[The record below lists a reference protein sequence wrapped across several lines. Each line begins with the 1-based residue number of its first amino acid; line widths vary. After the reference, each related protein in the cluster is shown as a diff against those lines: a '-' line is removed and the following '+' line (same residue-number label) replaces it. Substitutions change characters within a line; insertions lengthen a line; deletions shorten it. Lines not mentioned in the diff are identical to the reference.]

1 MGVELWW
8 GLGVLGGGGS
18 VVGLLW
24 LLHRDRWQRDLL
36 RESALRLAE
45 LKTQRHL
52 ALVEEQSKQQ
62 ALLDSMVEG
71 VLVLDEQGR
80 VEHVNPA
87 LVRLFGLGPEVK
99 GQPLANAIA
108 VPELADMARRTVQ
121 QGRLIDQQIH
131 IPGGD
136 APLTLQINAVALRD
150 PDRLHAGTLLVF
162 HDLTQHTRLAEQR
175 REFVAN
181 VSHELRTP
189 LSLIK
194 GYTETLLAG
203 AKDDPET
210 ATRFL
215 QTIDKH
221 ADRLTFLIEDLLTIS
236 KLESGQVIMNL
247 QPTALRDVAAQVIED
262 LRAKADEKA
271 TTLRNEVPG
280 HLRVH
285 GDGDRLQQV
294 LSNLIDNAIKYGR
307 PNGRVVV
314 GARSLHEDI
323 VEAWV
328 ADDGVGIPM
337 EARERI
343 FERFYRVDKGR
354 AREQGGTG
362 LGLSI
367 VKHIVQA
374 HGGEVRV
381 ESDLGNGSC
390 FYFTLPRVN
399 EAAP

>member
-1 MGVELWW
+1 MT
-8 GLGVLGGGGS
+8 GLTIG
-18 VVGLLW
+18 VGLVLAAIIVA
-24 LLHRDRWQRDLL
+24 LARSHRLL
-36 RESALRLAE
+36 RERLREASLRLAE

-71 VLVLDEQGR
+71 VLLLDVQGR
-80 VEHVNPA
+80 VVHMNPA
-87 LVRLFGLGPEVK
+87 LVRLFGLGSELRGVPVGEAL
-99 GQPLANAIA
+99 P
-108 VPELADMARRTVQ
+108 VPELDGLARRTVQ
-121 QGRLIDQQIH
+121 HGRLIDQELELA
-131 IPGGD
+131 GD
-136 APLTLQINAVALRD
+136 PPRTLQVNAVALRD
-150 PDRLHAGTLLVF
+150 PDRLLAGTLFVF
-162 HDLTQHTRLAEQR
+162 HDLTQHKRLAEQR

-203 AKDDPET
+203 AKDDPDT
-210 ATRFL
+210 TTRFL
-215 QTIDKH
+215 QIIDKH

-247 QPTALRDVAAQVIED
+247 QPTSLRDVVAQVVED
-262 LRAKADEKA
+262 LKAKAADRG
-271 TTLRNEVPG
+271 TQLRNDVPETV
-280 HLRVH
+280 RIH

-294 LSNLIDNAIKYGR
+294 FANLVDNAIKYGR
-307 PNGRVVV
+307 PNGRVII
-314 GARSLHEDI
+314 GARPIHEDI

-328 ADDGVGIPM
+328 ADDGQGIPS
-337 EARERI
+337 EARDRI
-343 FERFYRVDKGR
+343 FERFYRLDKGR

-367 VKHIVQA
+367 VKHIIHA

-381 ESDLGNGSC
+381 ESEVGKGSC
-390 FYFTLPRVN
+390 FYFTLPQVT
-399 EAAP
+399 EQSP

>member
-1 MGVELWW
+1 MW
-8 GLGVLGGGGS
+8 LGFAAGASAVAVIG
-18 VVGLLW
+18 W
-24 LLHRDRWQRDLL
+24 LLRRERMARERL
-36 RESALRLAE
+36 REVSLRLAE

-52 ALVEEQSKQQ
+52 ELVEEQSKQQ

-71 VLVLDEQGR
+71 VLLLDPQGR
-80 VEHVNPA
+80 VQHMNPA
-87 LVRLFGLGPEVK
+87 LVRLFGLPGESRGK
-99 GQPLANAIA
+99 A
-108 VPELADMARRTVQ
+108 VAEALPVSGLDDLARRTVQ
-121 QGRLIDQQIH
+121 QGRLTEQE
-131 IPGGD
+131 
-136 APLTLQINAVALRD
+136 LTLDGEPVRTLQVNAVALRD
-150 PDRLHAGTLLVF
+150 PDRLLAGTLFVF
-162 HDLTQHTRLAEQR
+162 HDLTQHKRLAEQR

-194 GYTETLLAG
+194 GYTETLLSG
-203 AKDDPET
+203 AKDDPAT
-210 ATRFL
+210 AMRFL
-215 QTIDKH
+215 QIIDKH

-236 KLESGQVIMNL
+236 RLESGQVIMNL
-247 QPTALRDVAAQVIED
+247 QPTGLYEVVVQVVED
-262 LRAKADEKA
+262 LRAKAAERG
-271 TTLRNEVPG
+271 TELRNEVPQQM
-280 HLRVH
+280 RIH

-294 LSNLIDNAIKYGR
+294 ISNLVDNAIKYGR
-307 PNGRVVV
+307 PGGRVVV
-314 GARSLHEDI
+314 GARALHEDI

-328 ADDGVGIPM
+328 ADDGVGIPA

-354 AREQGGTG
+354 SREQGGTG

-381 ESDLGNGSC
+381 ESELGRGTC

-399 EAAP
+399 EAAG

>member
-1 MGVELWW
+1 M
-8 GLGVLGGGGS
+8 S
-18 VVGLLW
+18 
-24 LLHRDRWQRDLL
+24 D
-36 RESALRLAE
+36 
-45 LKTQRHL
+45 
-52 ALVEEQSKQQ
+52 
-62 ALLDSMVEG
+62 
-71 VLVLDEQGR
+71 
-80 VEHVNPA
+80 
-87 LVRLFGLGPEVK
+87 
-99 GQPLANAIA
+99 AIA
-108 VPELADMARRTVQ
+108 VPELAELARRTVQ

-131 IPGGD
+131 VPGGD
-136 APLTLQINAVALRD
+136 AGLTRQINAVALRD
-150 PDRLHAGTLLVF
+150 PDRLHAGTLFVF
-162 HDLTQHTRLAEQR
+162 HDLTQQTRLADQR

-210 ATRFL
+210 AARFL

-247 QPTALRDVAAQVIED
+247 QPTALREVAAQVLED
-262 LRAKADEKA
+262 LRAKAAERA
-271 TTLRNEVPG
+271 TTLRNEVPA
-280 HLRVH
+280 HLLVH

-307 PNGRVVV
+307 ANGRVVV

-323 VEAWV
+323 IEAWV
-328 ADDGVGIPM
+328 ADDGVGIPV
-337 EARERI
+337 ESRERI

-381 ESDLGNGSC
+381 ESDLGKGSC

-399 EAAP
+399 ESAT

>member
-1 MGVELWW
+1 MPADFWIASGIAAA
-8 GLGVLGGGGS
+8 S
-18 VVGLLW
+18 VGTCLW
-24 LLHRDRWQRDLL
+24 LLHRQRDLHDRL
-36 RESALRLAE
+36 RETSLRLAE
-45 LKTQRHL
+45 IRTQRHL

-71 VLVLDEQGR
+71 VLLLDEQGK

-87 LVRLFGLGPEVK
+87 LVRLFNLEKDIRGI
-99 GQPLANAIA
+99 PLADAIHS
-108 VPELADMARRTVQ
+108 PELADLARRAAQ
-121 QGRLIDQQIH
+121 QGRIVDQDLVHAGIKR
-131 IPGGD
+131 
-136 APLTLQINAVALRD
+136 LSLQVNAVALRD
-150 PDRLHAGTLLVF
+150 PDRLHAGTLIVF
-162 HDLTQHTRLAEQR
+162 HDLTQHAILAEQR

-194 GYTETLLAG
+194 GYTETLLGG
-203 AKDDPET
+203 AKDDPDT

-215 QTIDKH
+215 RTIDKH
-221 ADRLTFLIEDLLTIS
+221 ADRLTFLIEDLLTVS
-236 KLESGQVIMNL
+236 RLESGQVIMNL
-247 QPTALRDVAAQVIED
+247 QPTSLHEVGSQVLDDLKSKAAERGTILKNDVP
-262 LRAKADEKA
+262 L
-271 TTLRNEVPG
+271 N
-280 HLRVH
+280 LRVH

-294 LSNLIDNAIKYGR
+294 LSNLVDNAIKYGR
-307 PNGRVVV
+307 PSGRVAV

-328 ADDGVGIPM
+328 ADDGVGIPV
-337 EARERI
+337 EARERV

-354 AREQGGTG
+354 SREQGGTG

-381 ESDLGNGSC
+381 ESELGKGSC

-399 EAAP
+399 EAA

>member
-1 MGVELWW
+1 MWLTIAVGGVSL
-8 GLGVLGGGGS
+8 GLVAWM
-18 VVGLLW
+18 V
-24 LLHRDRWQRDLL
+24 HREQVTLQRL
-36 RESALRLAE
+36 REASLRLAE

-52 ALVEEQSKQQ
+52 ELVEEQSKQQ

-71 VLVLDEQGR
+71 VLLLDPQGR
-80 VEHVNPA
+80 VKHMNPA
-87 LVRLFGLGPEVK
+87 LVRLFGLSGEK
-99 GQPLANAIA
+99 RGIA
-108 VPELADMARRTVQ
+108 VAEALPVPGLSELAARTVQ
-121 QGRLIDQQIH
+121 QGRLTDQEVEL
-131 IPGGD
+131 PGDPGKI
-136 APLTLQINAVALRD
+136 LQINAVALRD
-150 PDRLHAGTLLVF
+150 PDRMLAGTLFVF
-162 HDLTQHTRLAEQR
+162 HDLTQHKRLAEQR

-203 AKDDPET
+203 AKEDPDT

-215 QTIDKH
+215 QIIDKH

-247 QPTALRDVAAQVIED
+247 QPTALHEVVAQVLED
-262 LRAKADEKA
+262 LKAKAAERG
-271 TTLRNEVPG
+271 TELRNEVAQT
-280 HLRVH
+280 LRIH

-294 LSNLIDNAIKYGR
+294 ISNLVDNAIKYGR
-307 PNGRVVV
+307 PGGRVVV

-328 ADDGVGIPM
+328 ADDGLGIPM

-343 FERFYRVDKGR
+343 FERFYRIDKGR
-354 AREQGGTG
+354 SREQGGTG

-367 VKHIVQA
+367 VKHIVHA

-381 ESDLGNGSC
+381 ESEPGRGSC

-399 EAAP
+399 ESGD

>member
-1 MGVELWW
+1 VAL
-8 GLGVLGGGGS
+8 VA
-18 VVGLLW
+18 W
-24 LLHRDRWQRDLL
+24 LVRQEQVTRARL
-36 RESALRLAE
+36 REALLRLAE
-45 LKTQRHL
+45 FKTTRHL
-52 ALVEEQSKQQ
+52 ELVEEQSKQQ

-71 VLVLDEQGR
+71 VLLLNPQGK

-87 LVRLFGLGPEVK
+87 LVRLFGLGGEIRGKPVGE
-99 GQPLANAIA
+99 A
-108 VPELADMARRTVQ
+108 VPLPGLAELAQRTVQ
-121 QGRLIDQQIH
+121 QGRLTDQELEL
-131 IPGGD
+131 PGEF
-136 APLTLQINAVALRD
+136 PKTLQVNAVALRD
-150 PDRLHAGTLLVF
+150 PDRLLAGTLFVF
-162 HDLTQHTRLAEQR
+162 HDLTQYKRLGEQR

-194 GYTETLLAG
+194 GYTETLLGG
-203 AKDDPET
+203 AKEDPDT
-210 ATRFL
+210 STRFL
-215 QTIDKH
+215 QIIDKH

-247 QPTALRDVAAQVIED
+247 QPTNLHEIAAQVVDD
-262 LRAKADEKA
+262 LRVKAAERA
-271 TTLRNEVPG
+271 TQLRNDVPES
-280 HLRVH
+280 LRIH

-294 LSNLIDNAIKYGR
+294 LSNLVDNAIKYGR
-307 PNGRVVV
+307 PGGRVVV

-328 ADDGVGIPM
+328 ADDGVGIPA

-354 AREQGGTG
+354 SREQGGTG

-374 HGGEVRV
+374 HGGDVRV
-381 ESDLGNGSC
+381 ESEPGRGSC

-399 EAAP
+399 EAPE

>member
-1 MGVELWW
+1 MWIEIAVGASGVAL
-8 GLGVLGGGGS
+8 VA
-18 VVGLLW
+18 W
-24 LLHRDRWQRDLL
+24 LVRQEQVTRARL
-36 RESALRLAE
+36 REALLRLAE
-45 LKTQRHL
+45 FKTTRHL
-52 ALVEEQSKQQ
+52 ELVEEQSKQQ

-71 VLVLDEQGR
+71 VLLLDPQGK
-80 VEHVNPA
+80 VQHMNPA
-87 LVRLFGLGPEVK
+87 LVRLFGLGGEIRGRLV
-99 GQPLANAIA
+99 GEA
-108 VPELADMARRTVQ
+108 VPLPGLAELAQRTVQ
-121 QGRLIDQQIH
+121 QGRLTDQELEL
-131 IPGGD
+131 PGEF
-136 APLTLQINAVALRD
+136 PKTLQVNAVALRD
-150 PDRLHAGTLLVF
+150 PDRLLAGTLFVF
-162 HDLTQHTRLAEQR
+162 HDLTQYKRLGEQR

-194 GYTETLLAG
+194 GYTETLLGG
-203 AKDDPET
+203 AKEDPDT
-210 ATRFL
+210 STRFL
-215 QTIDKH
+215 QIIDKH

-247 QPTALRDVAAQVIED
+247 QPTNLHEIAAQVVDD
-262 LRAKADEKA
+262 LRVKAAERA
-271 TTLRNEVPG
+271 TQLRNDVPES
-280 HLRVH
+280 LRIH

-294 LSNLIDNAIKYGR
+294 LSNLVDNAIKYGR
-307 PNGRVVV
+307 PGGRVVV

-328 ADDGVGIPM
+328 ADDGVGIPA

-354 AREQGGTG
+354 SREQGGTG

-374 HGGEVRV
+374 HGGDVRV
-381 ESDLGNGSC
+381 ESEPGRGSC

-399 EAAP
+399 EAPE

>member
-1 MGVELWW
+1 MWPAVVIA
-8 GLGVLGGGGS
+8 VLA
-18 VVGLLW
+18 LAAITY
-24 LLHRDRWQRDLL
+24 LL
-36 RESALRLAE
+36 RRERDSRERLREASLRLAE

-71 VLVLDEQGR
+71 VLVLDENGR
-80 VEHVNPA
+80 LEHVNPA
-87 LVRLFGLGPEVK
+87 LTRLFNLGAEAR
-99 GQPLANAIA
+99 GQTLAEALGQ
-108 VPELADMARRTVQ
+108 PELAEVVTRTVQ
-121 QGRLIDQQIH
+121 QGRTVNH
-131 IPGGD
+131 E
-136 APLTLQINAVALRD
+136 LTLPGEAPRTLQVNAVALRD
-150 PDRLHAGTLLVF
+150 TDRLHAGTLLVF
-162 HDLTQHTRLAEQR
+162 HDLTQHKRLEEQR

-203 AKDDPET
+203 AKDDPAN

-215 QTIDKH
+215 QIIDKH

-236 KLESGQVIMNL
+236 RLESGQVTLNV
-247 QPTALRDVAAQVIED
+247 QPTLLHEVAVQVVED
-262 LRAKADEKA
+262 LRAKAEERGTA
-271 TTLRNEVPG
+271 LRNEVPPQ
-280 HLRVH
+280 LRVH

-294 LSNLIDNAIKYGR
+294 LSNLVDNAIKYGR
-307 PNGRVVV
+307 PNGRVVM

-328 ADDGVGIPM
+328 ADDGVGIPA
-337 EARERI
+337 ESRERI

-354 AREQGGTG
+354 SREQGGTG

-381 ESDLGNGSC
+381 ESELGKGTC
-390 FYFTLPRVN
+390 FYFTLPQVN
-399 EAAP
+399 DRPA

>member
-1 MGVELWW
+1 MSLQLW
-8 GLGVLGGGGS
+8 LGGL
-18 VVGLLW
+18 VGLIGVGTVAAW
-24 LLHRDRWQRDLL
+24 VIQRERQSADRL
-36 RESALRLAE
+36 REMSLRLAE
-45 LKTQRHL
+45 LKSQRHL

-71 VLVLDEQGR
+71 VLLLDEQGR

-87 LVRLFGLGPEVK
+87 FARLFARGVDLRGRSLTEAL
-99 GQPLANAIA
+99 PL
-108 VPELADMARRTVQ
+108 PELADLARRVSQ
-121 QGRLIDQQIH
+121 QGRLIDQQLSL
-131 IPGGD
+131 PGET
-136 APLTLQINAVALRD
+136 PLTFQVNAVALRD
-150 PDRLHAGTLLVF
+150 PDRLHTGILFVF

-194 GYTETLLAG
+194 GYSETLLAG
-203 AKDDPET
+203 AKDNPET

-236 KLESGQVIMNL
+236 QLESGQVIMNL
-247 QPTALRDVAAQVIED
+247 QATQLQDVATQVLED
-262 LRAKADEKA
+262 LRAKAAERSV
-271 TTLRNEVPG
+271 TLRNEVPA
-280 HLRVH
+280 HLLIH

-294 LSNLIDNAIKYGR
+294 LSNLVDNAIKYGR
-307 PNGRVVV
+307 PKGRVIV
-314 GARSLHEDI
+314 GARSVHEDI

-328 ADDGVGIPM
+328 ADDGVGIPV
-337 EARERI
+337 EARDRI

-354 AREQGGTG
+354 SREQGGTG

-381 ESDLGNGSC
+381 ESELGKGSC

-399 EAAP
+399 EAL

>member
-1 MGVELWW
+1 MSAELWFT
-8 GLGVLGGGGS
+8 GGVAAVAVAGFLWS
-18 VVGLLW
+18 VRREQAT
-24 LLHRDRWQRDLL
+24 RDRLRDT
-36 RESALRLAE
+36 SLRLAE
-45 LKTQRHL
+45 LRTQRHL
-52 ALVEEQSKQQ
+52 ALVGEQSKQQ

-71 VLVLDEQGR
+71 VLLLDEQGR

-87 LVRLFGLGPEVK
+87 LVRLFDLPKNIRGL
-99 GQPLANAIA
+99 PLSEAIPS
-108 VPELADMARRTVQ
+108 PELSVLADRAAR
-121 QGRLIDQQIH
+121 QGRIVDQELSH
-131 IPGGD
+131 PGD
-136 APLTLQINAVALRD
+136 SPLSLQVNAVALRD

-162 HDLTQHTRLAEQR
+162 HDLTQHALLAEQR

-194 GYTETLLAG
+194 GYTETLLGG

-215 QTIDKH
+215 RTIDKH
-221 ADRLTFLIEDLLTIS
+221 ADRLTFLIEDLLTVS
-236 KLESGQVIMNL
+236 RLESGQVIMNL
-247 QPTALRDVAAQVIED
+247 QPTSLHDVAAQVIDD
-262 LRAKADEKA
+262 LLSKAAERSTA
-271 TTLRNEVPG
+271 LCNEVPSE
-280 HLRVH
+280 LRVH

-294 LSNLIDNAIKYGR
+294 LSNLVDNAIKYGR

-314 GARSLHEDI
+314 GARSLHEDL

-328 ADDGVGIPM
+328 ADDGMGIPP
-337 EARERI
+337 EARERV
-343 FERFYRVDKGR
+343 FERFDRVDKGR
-354 AREQGGTG
+354 SREQGGTG

-381 ESDLGNGSC
+381 ESEVGKGSC

-399 EAAP
+399 EPA